1 MTDTCTHAQSIRFQW
16 LRLSLFTLLVAV
28 SPAWAGCE
36 KSSAQSPAAQS
47 PAAQTKTVAADAAKS
62 GDKYTKPSAE
72 ELKKKLTPEQYK
84 VSQRSGTE
92 PPFQNEYWNNH
103 EAGIYVDR
111 VSGEPLFSSLDKY
124 DSGTGWPSFTKPLDS
139 QNVVEHTDST
149 LGMARTEVRSKHGD
163 SHLGHVFDD
172 GPAPTGQRFCM
183 NSASLRFVPAAKLNE
198 EGYAGYAKLFPNVK
212 QTQVATPAAKA
223 SEVALL
229 AGGCFW
235 GMENI
240 LRTIPGVID
249 TEVGY
254 TGGEL
259 ATPDYDDVSS
269 GKTGHAESV
278 RVTFDPQRLSFE
290 GLLGYYFRMH
300 DPTTL
305 NRQEN
310 DVGTQ
315 YRSAIF
321 YTSPEQKRAAEAVK
335 ASVDK
340 SGKWKRPVVT
350 QIVAAGKFWRAEDYH
365 QDYLVHNPNG
375 YNCHKLRD

>member
-1 MTDTCTHAQSIRFQW
+1 MQ
-16 LRLSLFTLLVAV
+16 
-28 SPAWAGCE
+28 
-36 KSSAQSPAAQS
+36 
-47 PAAQTKTVAADAAKS
+47 
-62 GDKYTKPSAE
+62 
-72 ELKKKLTPEQYK
+72 
-84 VSQRSGTE
+84 
-92 PPFQNEYWNNH
+92 
-103 EAGIYVDR
+103 
-111 VSGEPLFSSLDKY
+111 
-124 DSGTGWPSFTKPLDS
+124 
-139 QNVVEHTDST
+139 
-149 LGMARTEVRSKHGD
+149 RTEVRSKHGD

-172 GPAPTGQRFCM
+172 GPGPTGQRYCM
-183 NSASLRFVPAAKLNE
+183 NSASLRFIPAQQLNE
-198 EGYAGYAKLFPNVK
+198 AGYGKFAQLFPEVK
-212 QTQVATPAAKA
+212 QSQPATPAARTP
-223 SEVALL
+223 EVALL

-240 LRTIPGVID
+240 LRSIPGVID

-259 ATPDYDDVSS
+259 ANPSYEDVSS

-290 GLLGYYFRMH
+290 GLLGYFFRMH

-321 YTSPEQKRAAEAVK
+321 YTTPEQKRAAEAVK
-335 ASVDK
+335 AGVDK
-340 SGKWKRPVVT
+340 SGKWKRPLVT
-350 QIVAAGKFWRAEDYH
+350 QIVPAGKFWPAEAYH

>member
-1 MTDTCTHAQSIRFQW
+1 MTDTRPHR
-16 LRLSLFTLLVAV
+16 LLVLLALL
-28 SPAWAGCE
+28 PALWLGCE
-36 KSSAQSPAAQS
+36 TSQAQPAAQ
-47 PAAQTKTVAADAAKS
+47 PKAAATAGATKTYS
-62 GDKYTKPSAE
+62 KPSAE
-72 ELKKKLTPEQYK
+72 ELKRKLTPEQYQ
-84 VSQRSGTE
+84 VTQNSGTE
-92 PPFQNEYWNNH
+92 RPFQNAYWDNH
-103 EAGIYVDR
+103 APGIYVDI
-111 VSGEPLFSSLDKY
+111 VSGEPLFSSTDKF
-124 DSGTGWPSFTKPLDS
+124 DSGTGWPSFTRPLEPT
-139 QNVVEHTDST
+139 NVVQRSDGT
-149 LGMARTEVRSKHGD
+149 LGMTRTEVRSKHGEA
-163 SHLGHVFDD
+163 HLGHVFDD
-172 GPAPTGQRFCM
+172 GPAPTGKRFCM
-183 NSASLRFVPAAKLNE
+183 NSASLKFIPADKLAE
-198 EGYAGYAKLFPNVK
+198 SGYGQYAQLFPGV
-212 QTQVATPAAKA
+212 AKA
-223 SEVALL
+223 QKTTEVALL

-259 ATPDYDDVSS
+259 ATPSYQDVTT
-269 GKTGHAESV
+269 GRTGHAESV
-278 RVTFDPQRLSFE
+278 RVTFDPKVLSFE
-290 GLLGYYFRMH
+290 ALLGYYFRMH

-321 YTSPEQKRAAEAVK
+321 YISDEQKRVAEAVK

-340 SGKWKRPVVT
+340 SGKWKRPIVT

-375 YNCHKLRD
+375 YNCHVLRD